1 MKVDN
6 IKVKRNYKIPQMI
19 VDAFSLLMVILLFQL
34 TFQFKNEIDS
44 TNALLVSSNV
54 QVNYVQWWPT
64 LVWPILG
71 VILCGVSVLLTFM
84 NRKVP
89 KKYKITE
96 ATAQKY
102 YDIIA
107 TAICCVRFIALF
119 AVFEFMYIHQQ
130 LIMFQTN
137 DLISVQIPCDIVV
150 IMLILLFS
158 KKRIQAL
165 QTVEEEKEEK
175 KHQIIEQ

>member
-34 TFQFKNEIDS
+34 TFRFKSEIDS
-44 TNALLVSSNV
+44 TNALLAASGV
-54 QVNYVQWWPT
+54 QIKYVEWWPA
-64 LVWPILG
+64 LIWPILA
-71 VILCGVSVLLTFM
+71 VILCAVSVVLTFM

-107 TAICCVRFIALF
+107 TAICCVRFISLF

-130 LIMFQTN
+130 LIMYQSN
-137 DLISVQIPCDIVV
+137 DLFSVQIPCDIVV
-150 IMLILLFS
+150 ILLILLFS

-165 QTVEEEKEEK
+165 QTVENEKDEK
-175 KHQIIEQ
+175 KHEIIEG